1 MLGNQHNPGIIR
13 CSLQHI
19 FDHCQQDHS
28 REYSF
33 RISMLEIYNE
43 AITDL
48 LYPEN
53 GNLKI
58 HESISVLLGSGLQ
71 SKS

>member
-1 MLGNQHNPGIIR
+1 MLGDQNNPGVIR
-13 CSLQHI
+13 YSLQHI
-19 FDHCQQDHS
+19 FDYCQQDHS

-43 AITDL
+43 AVTDL

-58 HESISVLLGSGLQ
+58 HESISVLLTDALQ
-71 SKS
+71 SKL

>member
-1 MLGNQHNPGIIR
+1 MVGDQENPGVIR

-19 FDHCQQDHS
+19 FDHCRQDRS

-33 RISMLEIYNE
+33 RMSMLEIYNE
-43 AITDL
+43 TITDL

-58 HESISVLLGSGLQ
+58 HESISVTFAGGL
-71 SKS
+71 